1 MSKDIEMQQF
11 QQDLL
16 KSASLLRA
24 GKASRVTH
32 VEVPA
37 VVKVRMSLA
46 LSQSPNLLIYWGFL
60 NALCRAGSRGRFSL
74 LGRRVL

>member
-24 GKASRVTH
+24 GKASRLTH

-37 VVKVRMSLA
+37 VLKVRMTLA
-46 LSQSPNLLIYWGFL
+46 LKRLKQL
-60 NALCRAGSRGRFSL
+60 
-74 LGRRVL
+74 RRDK